1 MLNFLKNAPKP
12 QYALLDKIRN
22 QLEGVKKQTSTSQ
35 KNISKNGLIRQN
47 KKKMLNY
54 SVGNCNLIIYLKT
67 ITVNKRWTTR
77 IFIFNVSKREFRW

>member
-22 QLEGVKKQTSTSQ
+22 QLEGVKKQTSQ
-35 KNISKNGLIRQN
+35 KTISKNGLIRQN

-54 SVGNCNLIIYLKT
+54 SVGNCNIIINLKKN
-67 ITVNKRWTTR
+67 TVNKKVDYKNTP
-77 IFIFNVSKREFRW
+77 IQH